1 MIPPMKRPMRTL
13 LTPAALMPTL
23 AVLAI
28 GALPAGPALAHAFL
42 KTATPAVGATV
53 QQVPGTVVIDFT
65 EGVEPRFSTIT
76 VQDGSGARMDQGDV
90 HLQGGNQH
98 LAVGLKPLA
107 PGVYKVTW
115 TATSVDTHKTQGDY
129 SFTVGK

>member
-1 MIPPMKRPMRTL
+1 MTPHMKHPMRTL
-13 LTPAALMPTL
+13 LMLAAP
-23 AVLAI
+23 VLA
-28 GALPAGPALAHAFL
+28 LLAGPALAHAFL

-53 QQVPGTVVIDFT
+53 QQAPAAVVIDFT
-65 EGVEPRFSTIT
+65 EGVEPRFSTIA
-76 VQDGSGARMDQGDV
+76 VQDGSGARVDLGDV

-98 LAVGLKPLA
+98 LAVGLKPLP

-115 TATSVDTHKTQGDY
+115 TATAVDTHKTQGDF